1 MTGSRAE
8 GSLFRVTT
16 APEPFDEVAWAEF
29 LTKELGSRVS
39 VRFGRARSS
48 VLRVVRAPRGPRG
61 GRGELVVHMSEFFG
75 RAPLEVRTSV
85 ARWLS
90 AGKRARRSV
99 RELDRW
105 IDDELAR
112 EGRRALDPKSLVTR
126 GRTVDLAPLVTEV
139 VAAEFRAEFA
149 HTPPPAIT
157 FGRVNGRRARRTL
170 RLGSYDPRAHLVRI
184 HPVLDQDF
192 VPRWFVRYIVFHELL
207 HAALPVE
214 RGANGR
220 RIFHGPRFRAR
231 EAAYVD
237 YERAL
242 EWERENIELLLRR
255 PGAPSRRASSATRP
269 LANALR
275 AVQGWLFPR

>member
-16 APEPFDEVAWAEF
+16 APEPFDEGAWAEF
-29 LTKELGSRVS
+29 LSKELGSRVS

-48 VLRVVRAPRGPRG
+48 VLRVVRAPRGARG

-112 EGRRALDPKSLVTR
+112 EGPRAPDPQSLVTR
-126 GRTVDLAPLVTEV
+126 GRTVDLAPLLAEV
-139 VAAEFRAEFA
+139 VAAEFRTEFA
-149 HTPPPAIT
+149 HAAPPAIT

-207 HAALPVE
+207 HAAMPVE
-214 RGANGR
+214 RGAHGR

-231 EAAYVD
+231 EAAYAD

-242 EWERENIELLLRR
+242 EWERDHIEELLRR
-255 PGAPSRRASSATRP
+255 PTARGRASSRTHRP
-269 LANALR
+269 VVGALR
-275 AVQGWLFPR
+275 GVQGWLFPR